1 MTTHDESEQRRR
13 LELASFLRARR
24 ERLLPEQVGLPKRA
38 RRRTPGLRREEV
50 AEYIGISTTWYTWL
64 EQGRAIHVSAEVV
77 EQLAHLL
84 RLSEDERVYF
94 FHLAQ
99 HTLPPTL
106 PQPHEGVPPLLRDVL
121 TALEPCPAHIRD
133 RQWNV
138 LAHNRAES
146 FLVNWSAY
154 LTSERNIVWHHF
166 TNPTFRQLM
175 VNWERETRSMLS
187 EFRMESGQHTK
198 DPWFTSLI
206 SQLHQRSAEFREW
219 WPLHEVRRER
229 ELPIELEH
237 PEVGRLIFQAV
248 TVLFT
253 THEHL
258 VMRILMPMQEAETA
272 VKLHALMKV
281 VQKRKPGR

>member
-13 LELASFLRARR
+13 MELASFLRSRR
-24 ERLLPEQVGLPKRA
+24 EKLLPEQVGLPKRA

-64 EQGRAIHVSAEVV
+64 EQGRAIHVSVEVV

-84 RLSEDERVYF
+84 RLSEDEQVYF
-94 FHLAQ
+94 FHLTQ
-99 HTLPPTL
+99 HPLPPML
-106 PQPHEGVPPLLRDVL
+106 PQPQEGVPPVLRDIL
-121 TALEPCPAHIRD
+121 TALEPSPAHIRD

-146 FLVNWSAY
+146 FLLDWSSYPA
-154 LTSERNIVWHHF
+154 SERNIVWHHF
-166 TNPTFRQLM
+166 TNPAFRRLM
-175 VNWERETRSMLS
+175 VHWERETRSMLS
-187 EFRMESGQHTK
+187 EFRMESGQHTQA
-198 DPWFTSLI
+198 PWFVRLI
-206 SQLHQRSAEFREW
+206 DYLHQTSSEFREW

-258 VMRILMPMQEAETA
+258 VMRILMPMEEAETA
-272 VKLHALMKV
+272 VKLRALSKTSD
-281 VQKRKPGR
+281 K

>member
-1 MTTHDESEQRRR
+1 MTTQDESEQRRR
-13 LELASFLRARR
+13 LELASFLRSRR
-24 ERLLPEQVGLPKRA
+24 ERLLPEQVGLPMRK

-50 AEYIGISTTWYTWL
+50 AESIGISTTWYTWL

-84 RLSEDERVYF
+84 RLSEDEQAYF

-106 PQPHEGVPPLLRDVL
+106 PQPREEVPAVLRDVL

-133 RQWNV
+133 RKWNV

-146 FLVNWSAY
+146 LLVDWSA
-154 LTSERNIVWHHF
+154 SSPGERNIVWHHF
-166 TNPTFRQLM
+166 TNPTFRRLM

-187 EFRMESGQHTK
+187 EFRMESGPYAQ
-198 DPWFTSLI
+198 DPWFTRLI
-206 SQLHQRSAEFREW
+206 DRLGQQSAEFRDW

-253 THEHL
+253 TEPDL
-258 VMRILMPMQEAETA
+258 VMRILMPMQETA
-272 VKLHALMKV
+272 TASKLYTLMHEATFR
-281 VQKRKPGR
+281 QNG